1 MTTNTHPIELD
12 ALVTMLEDVAD
23 ELGVHVHPDAALAEW
38 LDKKYTQTGST
49 VPQEWRASHASQAV
63 ADIIASIIEHGD
75 EELVDAAKEDM
86 DTDEGWQFWQHNLT
100 FWIESDGEEE
110 TLVAWLGNLLDGG
123 MDHVARS
130 VIAA

>member
-1 MTTNTHPIELD
+1 MTTLIELD
-12 ALVTMLEDVAD
+12 AIVTMLEDVAD
-23 ELGVHVHPDAALAEW
+23 ELGAYIHPDAALSEW
-38 LDKKYTQTGST
+38 IDNKENQTGSAP
-49 VPQEWRASHASQAV
+49 PQQWRGSHASQAV
-63 ADIIASIIEHGD
+63 VDIIASIIKHGD